1 MILAVSL
8 VVAGVCLAA
17 LFVAVAREPG
27 VSAADTAVAYET
39 AWDRLDF
46 VTLYDLSG
54 DELRDGLDRRSFVAA
69 KEAVYERVPEHGRLL
84 ARVEAVEESSADG
97 VDGPVAGVV
106 TRVTASDG
114 VISNDLTLER
124 RSNRWVVVAYAL
136 RADAPDLPDA
146 SEVRDRAGGVV
157 AERRAAGEPSGP
169 ATTG

>member
-8 VVAGVCLAA
+8 VAAGVCLAA

-27 VSAADTAVAYET
+27 VSAVDTAIAYEA

-46 VTLYDLSG
+46 ATLYDLSG

-84 ARVEAVEESSADG
+84 ARVDAVEESSADG
-97 VDGPVAGVV
+97 AEGPVVGVV

-114 VISNDLTLER
+114 VISNDVTLER
-124 RSNRWVVVAYAL
+124 RGNRWVVVGYAL
-136 RADAPDLPDA
+136 RSDVPDAPA
-146 SEVRDRAGGVV
+146 
-157 AERRAAGEPSGP
+157 EPSGP